1 MKQGRGCTRCRF
13 TGYRGRVSIFELLV
27 LNELVKDAILNRKTS
42 YEIRNISI
50 ASSGMVTLM
59 EDGIV
64 KACRGETTLE
74 EVRRRLPRLQKP
86 RPIQELQQL
95 LGLS

>member
-1 MKQGRGCTRCRF
+1 MQQGRGCTQCRF

-27 LNELVKDAILNRKTS
+27 LNEMVKDAILNRRTS
-42 YEIRNISI
+42 YEIRRISI
-50 ASSGMVTLM
+50 ETSGMVTLM
-59 EDGIV
+59 EDGIA
-64 KACRGETTLE
+64 KACRGETTLD

-86 RPIQELQQL
+86 RPVQELYQL

>member
-50 ASSGMVTLM
+50 DSSGMVTLM